1 MLLSFVRLPR
11 YDRECLQRRI
21 GEKGLAMGCGVLK
34 RPDWILSIASR
45 LSSFAHAAHFG
56 ALSAVLLAMLTGAR
70 AAAADTQPCHPFAFE
85 QHSYTLCEAP
95 LNRFEIRLFWRRPDG
110 EPYSYLSALP
120 KVDKK
125 GGHLAFALNGGMFH
139 PDYRPVGLY
148 VEDGQELVR
157 ASTAKGPGNFHLKPN
172 GVFYAGEG
180 EAGVLET
187 GAYLK
192 QKPRAAFA
200 TQSGPMLVI
209 DGKLHPRIAKAS
221 VSAKMRDGVCVREGV
236 AYFAISEDEVPF
248 DTFERLF
255 RDGLKCKNALF
266 LDGGSAPALYVPS
279 ASRPGNSFLGLGP
292 MIAVYGKRRP

>member
-1 MLLSFVRLPR
+1 MSITPR
-11 YDRECLQRRI
+11 RCGFWATCL
-21 GEKGLAMGCGVLK
+21 GVAAMG
-34 RPDWILSIASR
+34 
-45 LSSFAHAAHFG
+45 
-56 ALSAVLLAMLTGAR
+56 ALFCP
-70 AAAADTQPCHPFAFE
+70 AAAAAEKPCHAFSFE
-85 QHSYTLCEAP
+85 QRAYTLCEAP
-95 LNRFEIRLFWRRPDG
+95 LARYDIRLFWRRPDG

-120 KVDKK
+120 KTDKK
-125 GGHLAFALNGGMFH
+125 GGRLAFALNGGMFH

-148 VEDGQELVR
+148 IEDGRELVR
-157 ASTAKGPGNFHLKPN
+157 VSTAAGPGNFHLKPN
-172 GVFYAGEG
+172 GVFYAGDG

-187 GAYLK
+187 GAFLK

-221 VSAKMRDGVCVREGV
+221 LSAKLRDGVCVHDAV
-236 AYFAISEDEVPF
+236 AFFAISEEEVPF

-279 ASRPGNSFLGLGP
+279 ASRSGNSFLGLGP
-292 MIAVYGKRRP
+292 MIAIYEKRAE